1 MKFAPYGVCS
11 REYDLEIE
19 NGIITKLEIV
29 GGCHGNLQGISR
41 LLVGTPAKEAADKM
55 FGVDCRGRGTSC
67 PDQIA
72 RAIYAYLENE
82 QQNAA
87 K

>member
-1 MKFAPYGVCS
+1 MKYKPQGVCS
-11 REYDLEIE
+11 QMYDLEIE
-19 NGIITKLEIV
+19 NGVITKLDIV

-41 LLVGTPAKEAADKM
+41 LLVGAPAKETADKLL
-55 FGVDCRGRGTSC
+55 GVDCRGRGTSC

-72 RAIYAYLENE
+72 RAIYAYLEAE
-82 QQNAA
+82 

>member
-1 MKFAPYGVCS
+1 MKYKPQGVCS
-11 REYDLEIE
+11 QMYDLEIE
-19 NGIITKLEIV
+19 NGVITKLDIV

-41 LLVGTPAKEAADKM
+41 LLVGAPAKEMADKLL
-55 FGVDCRGRGTSC
+55 GVDCRGRGTSC

-72 RAIYAYLENE
+72 RAIYAYLEAE
-82 QQNAA
+82 

>member
-1 MKFAPYGVCS
+1 MKYRPTGVCS
-11 REYDLEIE
+11 QQFDLEIE
-19 NGIITKLEIV
+19 NGIITKLDII

-41 LLVGTPAKEAADKM
+41 LLVGRPAKEAADTLL
-55 FGVDCRGRGTSC
+55 GVDCRGRGTSC

-72 RAIYAYLENE
+72 RAIYAYLEAE
-82 QQNAA
+82 

>member
-1 MKFAPYGVCS
+1 MKYKPQGVCS
-11 REYDLEIE
+11 QMYDLEIE

-41 LLVGTPAKEAADKM
+41 LLVGSPAKEAADKLL
-55 FGVDCRGRGTSC
+55 GVDCRGRGTSC

-72 RAIYAYLENE
+72 RAIYTYLETE
-82 QQNAA
+82 A
-87 K
+87 

>member
-1 MKFAPYGVCS
+1 MKYRPTGVCS
-11 REYDLEIE
+11 QQFDLEIE
-19 NGIITKLEIV
+19 NGIITKLDIV

-41 LLVGTPAKEAADKM
+41 LLVGRPAKEAADTLL
-55 FGVDCRGRGTSC
+55 GVDCRGRGTSC

-72 RAIYAYLENE
+72 RAIYAYLEAE
-82 QQNAA
+82 

>member
-1 MKFAPYGVCS
+1 MKYRPVGVCS
-11 REYDLEIE
+11 QQFDLEIE
-19 NGIITKLEIV
+19 NGIITKLDII

-41 LLVGTPAKEAADKM
+41 LLVGRNAKEAADTLL
-55 FGVDCRGRGTSC
+55 GVDCRGRGTSC

-72 RAIYAYLENE
+72 RAIYAYLEAE
-82 QQNAA
+82 